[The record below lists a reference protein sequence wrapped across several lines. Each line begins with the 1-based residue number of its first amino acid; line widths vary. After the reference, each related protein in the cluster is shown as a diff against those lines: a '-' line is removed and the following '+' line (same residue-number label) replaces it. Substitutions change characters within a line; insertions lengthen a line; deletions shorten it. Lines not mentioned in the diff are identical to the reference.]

1 MFGGS
6 FIAVI
11 ASETLRPDQN
21 KRSSFCSQSFRE
33 TQTVSCRSAEG
44 SQLLL
49 SYADSHRQPG
59 VFPSVGDDETRGLFQ
74 LLAATFVFSHILNC
88 AYTCLRT
95 SEMQAFTSWT
105 FNCFSLQSIS
115 QFTMFKKGMEISRAS
130 VRYFT
135 SDVKTTKNVHVT
147 TSSSEHSVAET
158 TGYLYRSG
166 SQGNLSENESNLP
179 TSLWLAG
186 SKGPLS
192 LNVGIFSS

>member
-1 MFGGS
+1 
-6 FIAVI
+6 
-11 ASETLRPDQN
+11 
-21 KRSSFCSQSFRE
+21 
-33 TQTVSCRSAEG
+33 
-44 SQLLL
+44 
-49 SYADSHRQPG
+49 
-59 VFPSVGDDETRGLFQ
+59 
-74 LLAATFVFSHILNC
+74 
-88 AYTCLRT
+88 
-95 SEMQAFTSWT
+95 
-105 FNCFSLQSIS
+105 
-115 QFTMFKKGMEISRAS
+115 MFKKDMEISRAS

-158 TGYLYRSG
+158 IGYLYISG